1 MRQVKIVGSGSY
13 LPSNKIENKDLEKEL
28 ELEENYIQKMTGI
41 EERYYIKDET
51 IEEMALKAVENIFQ
65 KNKRLSKEEIG
76 LIIVATTTPD
86 KYMPGIANYIQKEL
100 EIENCNAY
108 DILAGCDGFVN
119 AFDIA
124 STYIQIGKVR
134 RALIVGVDVLS
145 KYTDK
150 TDKGTAIILSDG
162 AGAILIEGQ
171 EEENKTNIEYF
182 SKIISQGNK
191 NEILTIYNGEKIYMN
206 GKEIYKY
213 AVTEPVKI
221 INDILNEA
229 GISVNQ
235 VKYII
240 PHQSNERIMKAIAN
254 RLKIP
259 KEKMYTSIRN
269 TGNTFCASI
278 PIALDQM
285 SEENLLKE
293 GDKIILLGY
302 GGGLN
307 TGAILLGI

>member
-124 STYIQIGKVR
+124 RTYIQIGKVR

-171 EEENKTNIEYF
+171 EENKTNIEYF

>member
-171 EEENKTNIEYF
+171 EENKTNIEYF
-182 SKIISQGNK
+182 SKIISQGDK

-221 INDILNEA
+221 INDILKEA

>member
-171 EEENKTNIEYF
+171 EENKTNIEYF

-221 INDILNEA
+221 INDILKEA

>member
-108 DILAGCDGFVN
+108 DVLAGCDGFVN

-171 EEENKTNIEYF
+171 EENKTNIEYF

>member
-124 STYIQIGKVR
+124 STYIKIGKVK

-171 EEENKTNIEYF
+171 EENKTNIEYF
-182 SKIISQGNK
+182 SKIISQGDK

-221 INDILNEA
+221 INDILKEA

>member
-1 MRQVKIVGSGSY
+1 MRQVKIVGSGNY

-171 EEENKTNIEYF
+171 EENKTNIEYF
-182 SKIISQGNK
+182 SKIISQGDK

-221 INDILNEA
+221 INDILKEA

-259 KEKMYTSIRN
+259 KERMYTSIRN